1 MSFFRTFI
9 HKETQEELFNRIEAS
24 NYNQNTENV
33 LSPVNQKAIQGEYLR
48 SCWARAA
55 VVIGTEGN
63 EQVKVLNSLYDYEK
77 KQEIN
82 EPLNI
87 KGGEPYRGKPGITSI
102 TSTFKEFFMKQST
115 ISFYVPDPKEF
126 DTFKDEF
133 LKFGRYILLEW
144 GWVTPYNLA
153 LDKLSGNTILKMS
166 KSIQKRIKKGKGNYT
181 ANVGVVTNYNFNQT
195 KEGAYEGTIEISSM
209 GRNILEQQH
218 TNDGHIDNIV
228 SYVNSTINKLE
239 QKNLGQKFGEEA
251 IPLSDQ
257 EKKNFT
263 KIQKTFLNFNSTI
276 EELEAVVL
284 AYLTTT
290 EEGKIRKKLLSE
302 QNTKELKDKY
312 DWWDFRN
319 NSAVQKA
326 TRFTYQYHNGAF
338 FSDNE
343 DPLLEK
349 VEAINRNVNFG
360 GYTLYKRLDDYI
372 NEGKEKE
379 NDLCFVTWGWF
390 EDFILN
396 SFFSFTSGKTD
407 FKTEFRSLKY
417 IYKNNS
423 DEITGYEDL
432 ECKSHPDLYSE
443 GLQSVILP
451 GKTEQYDIEDDF
463 KKRDTDQSGNRARAI
478 TIKTFMDKVDS
489 LFPNFET
496 ETGKRGSI
504 RNMVFSTKYLKESFT
519 GTQSIE
525 KSLTSFWEK
534 VSNDYGGFWRFSV
547 SEDEDVD
554 GKVII
559 ADLNLGVEDDSGI
572 LERKLLSTKENPDQV
587 FKFPVYSQNS
597 IVTDIQL
604 QTSNDSEMATMAVF
618 GSNTTL
624 ELTGADMGKGFTAN
638 AMRALSAFDGI
649 SNSVPTPD
657 GETKKQ
663 YVDNI
668 LNNISNPI
676 YGNFQGKESLLGS
689 SATYD
694 KDGKIIKLDV
704 TGGIDFS
711 DIPELSMT
719 RKSLRRHLKNKTDEE
734 SGVDVSDE
742 SLAAAYYWFKPGQQ
756 VQIYGALDGH
766 IHQEFKRT
774 MLYKINKSED
784 ENSVYSS
791 VLPIVPLQVSLTLKG
806 IGGIKV
812 GDLFYVNYLPK
823 KYRKYCHFMVVNVD
837 HTIDTSGWTTKL
849 DSRMIVD
856 IPKMI
861 DNGEI
866 TTGTTLTPIMVE
878 NSLERTKTQL
888 RRTYETDTIYD
899 IIYGPTMDAVDTL
912 TGDEATMWQKI
923 GAALFLGLGRSSYPR

>member
-63 EQVKVLNSLYDYEK
+63 EQVKVLNSLYDYENK
-77 KQEIN
+77 KPIN

-87 KGGEPYRGKPGITSI
+87 KDGNPYRGKPGITSI

-144 GWVTPYNLA
+144 GWVTPYNLQ
-153 LDKLSGNTILKMS
+153 LDKLSGETILKMS
-166 KSIQKRIKKGKGNYT
+166 KNIQKRIKKGKGNYT

-218 TNDGHIDNIV
+218 TSDGHIDNIV
-228 SYVNSTINKLE
+228 GHINETI
-239 QKNLGQKFGEEA
+239 LGKEEKKES
-251 IPLSDQ
+251 LSGS
-257 EKKNFT
+257 EKKNYE
-263 KIQKTFLNFNSTI
+263 KISKTFLNFNAAI
-276 EELEAVVL
+276 EELDFVVKE
-284 AYLTTT
+284 YLDSQ
-290 EEGKIRKKLLSE
+290 GKLGEKKKLLSKEELDKLKE
-302 QNTKELKDKY
+302 QF
-312 DWWDFRN
+312 DWWDIRN
-319 NSAVQKA
+319 NPAANKA
-326 TRFTYQYHNGAF
+326 ARFEYQYHNGAF

-343 DPLLEK
+343 DPLLES
-349 VEAINRNVNFG
+349 VETIERNITIG
-360 GYTLYKRLDDYI
+360 AYSLYKRLD
-372 NEGKEKE
+372 NLVNKGKDKD

-396 SFFSFTSGKTD
+396 SFFSFTSTSTD
-407 FKTEFRSLKY
+407 FKTEFRSV
-417 IYKNNS
+417 KNLYDNENS
-423 DEITGYEDL
+423 DEITGYENL
-432 ECKSHPDLYSE
+432 ECKSHPDLYSL

-451 GKTEQYDIEDDF
+451 GNTEQYDIEKTF
-463 KKRDTDQSGNRARAI
+463 VRAMTDQAGKKARAMA
-478 TIKTFMDKVDS
+478 IKVFMDKVDS

-496 ETGKRGSI
+496 EAGKKGSI

-547 SEDEDVD
+547 SEDENID
-554 GKVII
+554 GKII
-559 ADLNLGVEDDSGI
+559 ITDLNLGEVNDSDI
-572 LERKLLSTKENPDQV
+572 LGRKEISTKENPNKV

-597 IVTDIQL
+597 IVTDMQL
-604 QTSNDSEMATMAVF
+604 QSSNDSEMATMAVF

-624 ELTGADMGKGFTAN
+624 ETTGADMGKGFTAN
-638 AMRALSAFDGI
+638 AMRALAAFDGV
-649 SNSVPTPD
+649 SNSVETPK

-663 YVDNI
+663 YVDKI
-668 LNNISNPI
+668 LSNISNPI
-676 YGNFQGKESLLGS
+676 YGNFLEKNASEGS
-689 SATYD
+689 SAIYN
-694 KDGKIIKLDV
+694 KENGKITKLD
-704 TGGIDFS
+704 TKGGIDFS
-711 DIPELSMT
+711 NIQELAVT
-719 RKSLRRHLKNKTDEE
+719 RKSLNRHMKNNTDEE

-742 SLAAAYYWFKPGQQ
+742 SLSAAFYWFEKDTN
-756 VQIYGALDGH
+756 VQIYGALDGQM
-766 IHQEFKRT
+766 HQEFKRT
-774 MLYKINKSED
+774 MLYLINKSEKED
-784 ENSVYSS
+784 SVFSS

-812 GDLFYVNYLPK
+812 GDLFYVNYLPE

-861 DNGEI
+861 RKGEI
-866 TTGTTLTPIMVE
+866 KKGTTLEPINVL
-878 NSLERTKTQL
+878 NSLERTKQDL
-888 RRTYETDTIYD
+888 RDRYGVDISQEAVNAYYD
-899 IIYGPTMDAVDTL
+899 EMGR
-912 TGDEATMWQKI
+912 GDS
-923 GAALFLGLGRSSYPR
+923 F

>member
-55 VVIGTEGN
+55 VVIGDEGT
-63 EQVKVLNSLYDYEK
+63 EQVKVLNSLYDYENK
-77 KQEIN
+77 KPIN

-87 KGGEPYRGKPGITSI
+87 KDGNPYRGKPGITSI

-144 GWVTPYNLA
+144 GWVTPYNLQ
-153 LDKLSGNTILKMS
+153 LDKLSGDTILKMS
-166 KSIQKRIKKGKGNYT
+166 KNIQKRIKKGNGNYT

-218 TNDGHIDNIV
+218 TSDGHIDNIV
-228 SYVNSTINKLE
+228 GHINETI
-239 QKNLGQKFGEEA
+239 LGKEEKKES
-251 IPLSDQ
+251 LSGS
-257 EKKNFT
+257 EKKNYE
-263 KIQKTFLNFNSTI
+263 KISKTFLNFNAAI
-276 EELEAVVL
+276 EELDFVVKE
-284 AYLTTT
+284 YLDSQ
-290 EEGKIRKKLLSE
+290 GKLGEKKKLLSKEELDKLKE
-302 QNTKELKDKY
+302 QFKWFDIG
-312 DWWDFRN
+312 N
-319 NSAVQKA
+319 NLSANKA
-326 TRFTYQYHNGAF
+326 ARFEYQYHNGAF

-343 DPLLEK
+343 DPLLES
-349 VEAINRNVNFG
+349 VETIERNITIG
-360 GYTLYKRLDDYI
+360 AYSLYKRLD
-372 NEGKEKE
+372 NLVNKGKDKD

-396 SFFSFTSGKTD
+396 SFFSFTSTSAD
-407 FKTEFRSLKY
+407 FKTEFRSV
-417 IYKNNS
+417 KNLYDNENS
-423 DEITGYEDL
+423 DEITGYENL
-432 ECKSHPDLYSE
+432 ECKSHPDLYSL

-451 GKTEQYDIEDDF
+451 GNTEQYDIEKTFVKNMSDQAG
-463 KKRDTDQSGNRARAI
+463 KKARAI
-478 TIKTFMDKVDS
+478 AIKVFMDKVNS

-496 ETGKRGSI
+496 EAGKKGSI

-547 SEDEDVD
+547 SEDENID
-554 GKVII
+554 GKII
-559 ADLNLGVEDDSGI
+559 ITDLNIGEVNDSDILG
-572 LERKLLSTKENPDQV
+572 RKEISTKENPNKV

-597 IVTDIQL
+597 IVTDMQL
-604 QTSNDSEMATMAVF
+604 QSSNDSEMATMAVF

-624 ELTGADMGKGFTAN
+624 ETTGADMGKGFTAN
-638 AMRALSAFDGI
+638 AMRALAAFDGV
-649 SNSVPTPD
+649 SNSVETPK

-663 YVDNI
+663 YVDKI
-668 LNNISNPI
+668 LSNISNPI
-676 YGNFQGKESLLGS
+676 YGNFLEKKASVGS
-689 SATYD
+689 SAIYD
-694 KDGKIIKLDV
+694 KEDGKITELD
-704 TGGIDFS
+704 TKGGIDFS
-711 DIPELSMT
+711 NIQELAVT
-719 RKSLRRHLKNKTDEE
+719 RKSLNRHMKNNTDEE

-742 SLAAAYYWFKPGQQ
+742 SLSAAFYWFEKDTN
-756 VQIYGALDGH
+756 VQIYGALDGQM
-766 IHQEFKRT
+766 HQEFKRT
-774 MLYKINKSED
+774 MLYLINKSEKED
-784 ENSVYSS
+784 SVFSS

-812 GDLFYVNYLPK
+812 GDLFYVNYLPE

-861 DNGEI
+861 RKGEI
-866 TTGTTLTPIMVE
+866 KKGTTLKPINVL
-878 NSLERTKTQL
+878 NSLERTKQEL
-888 RRTYETDTIYD
+888 RLKYGVPISQVDAATSGDPVG
-899 IIYGPTMDAVDTL
+899 IID
-912 TGDEATMWQKI
+912 
-923 GAALFLGLGRSSYPR
+923 F

>member
-63 EQVKVLNSLYDYEK
+63 EQVKVLNSLYDYENK
-77 KQEIN
+77 KPIN

-87 KGGEPYRGKPGITSI
+87 KDGNPYRGKPGITSI

-144 GWVTPYNLA
+144 GWVTPYNLQ
-153 LDKLSGNTILKMS
+153 LDKLSGETILKMS
-166 KSIQKRIKKGKGNYT
+166 KNIQKRIKKGKGNYT

-218 TNDGHIDNIV
+218 TSDGHIDNIV
-228 SYVNSTINKLE
+228 GHINETI
-239 QKNLGQKFGEEA
+239 LGKEEKKES
-251 IPLSDQ
+251 LSGS
-257 EKKNFT
+257 EKKNYE
-263 KIQKTFLNFNSTI
+263 KISKTFLNFNAAI
-276 EELEAVVL
+276 EELDFVVKE
-284 AYLTTT
+284 YLDSQ
-290 EEGKIRKKLLSE
+290 GKLGEKKKLLSE
-302 QNTKELKDKY
+302 EELNKLKEQFKWFDIG
-312 DWWDFRN
+312 N
-319 NSAVQKA
+319 NLSANKA
-326 TRFTYQYHNGAF
+326 ARFEYQYHNGAF

-343 DPLLEK
+343 DPLLES
-349 VEAINRNVNFG
+349 VETIERNITIG
-360 GYTLYKRLDDYI
+360 AYSLYKRLD
-372 NEGKEKE
+372 NLVNKGKDKD

-396 SFFSFTSGKTD
+396 SFFSFTSTSTD
-407 FKTEFRSLKY
+407 FKTEFRSV
-417 IYKNNS
+417 KNLYDNENS
-423 DEITGYEDL
+423 DEITGYENL
-432 ECKSHPDLYSE
+432 ECKSHPDLYSL

-451 GKTEQYDIEDDF
+451 GNTEQYDIEQTF
-463 KKRDTDQSGNRARAI
+463 IRKKTDQAGKKARAMA
-478 TIKTFMDKVDS
+478 IKVFMDKVDS

-496 ETGKRGSI
+496 EAGKKGSI

-547 SEDEDVD
+547 SEDENID
-554 GKVII
+554 GKII
-559 ADLNLGVEDDSGI
+559 ITDLNIGEVNDSDILG
-572 LERKLLSTKENPDQV
+572 RKEISTKENPNKV

-597 IVTDIQL
+597 IVTDMQL
-604 QTSNDSEMATMAVF
+604 QSSNDSEMATMAVF

-624 ELTGADMGKGFTAN
+624 ETTGADMGKGFTAN
-638 AMRALSAFDGI
+638 AMRALAAFDGV
-649 SNSVPTPD
+649 SNSVETPK

-663 YVDNI
+663 YVDKI
-668 LNNISNPI
+668 LSNISNPI
-676 YGNFQGKESLLGS
+676 YGNFLEKKASVGS
-689 SATYD
+689 SAIYD
-694 KDGKIIKLDV
+694 EESGKITKLD
-704 TGGIDFS
+704 TKGGIDFS
-711 DIPELSMT
+711 NIQELAVT
-719 RKSLRRHLKNKTDEE
+719 RKSLNRHIKNNTDEA
-734 SGVDVSDE
+734 SGVDVSDA
-742 SLAAAYYWFKPGQQ
+742 SLSAAFYWFKKSPDSK
-756 VQIYGALDGH
+756 VQIYGALDGQM
-766 IHQEFKRT
+766 HQEFKRT
-774 MLYKINKSED
+774 MLYLINKSEKED
-784 ENSVYSS
+784 SVFSS

-812 GDLFYVNYLPK
+812 GDLFYVNYLPE

-861 DNGEI
+861 RKGEI
-866 TTGTTLTPIMVE
+866 KKGTTLKPIIVL
-878 NSLERTKTQL
+878 NSLERTKQEL
-888 RRTYETDTIYD
+888 RLKYGVPISQVNAATSGDPAG
-899 IIYGPTMDAVDTL
+899 IID
-912 TGDEATMWQKI
+912 
-923 GAALFLGLGRSSYPR
+923 F

>member
-63 EQVKVLNSLYDYEK
+63 EQVKVLNSLYDYENK
-77 KQEIN
+77 KPIN

-87 KGGEPYRGKPGITSI
+87 KDGNPYRGKPGITSI

-144 GWVTPYNLA
+144 GWVTPYNLQ
-153 LDKLSGNTILKMS
+153 LDKLSGDTILKMS
-166 KSIQKRIKKGKGNYT
+166 KNIQKRIKKGKGNYT

-218 TNDGHIDNIV
+218 TSDGHIDNIV
-228 SYVNSTINKLE
+228 GHINETI
-239 QKNLGQKFGEEA
+239 LGKE
-251 IPLSDQ
+251 
-257 EKKNFT
+257 EKKESLSGYEKQNFK
-263 KIQKTFLNFNSTI
+263 KIQKTFLNFNATI
-276 EELEAVVL
+276 EELDFVVKE
-284 AYLTTT
+284 YLDSQ
-290 EEGKIRKKLLSE
+290 GKPGEKKKLLSE
-302 QNTKELKDKY
+302 EELNRLKEQF
-312 DWWDFRN
+312 DWWDIRN
-319 NSAVQKA
+319 NPAANKA
-326 TRFTYQYHNGAF
+326 ARFEYQYHNGAF

-343 DPLLEK
+343 DPLLEAAE
-349 VEAINRNVNFG
+349 VIERNITIG
-360 GYTLYKRLDDYI
+360 AYSLYKRLD
-372 NEGKEKE
+372 NLVNKGKDKD

-396 SFFSFTSGKTD
+396 SFFSFTSTSTD
-407 FKTEFRSLKY
+407 FKTEFRSV
-417 IYKNNS
+417 KNLYDNENS
-423 DEITGYEDL
+423 DEITGYENL
-432 ECKSHPDLYSE
+432 ECKSHPDLYSL

-451 GKTEQYDIEDDF
+451 GNTEQYDIEKTFVKNMSDQAG
-463 KKRDTDQSGNRARAI
+463 KKARAMA
-478 TIKTFMDKVDS
+478 IKVFMDKVDS

-496 ETGKRGSI
+496 EAGKKGSI

-547 SEDEDVD
+547 SEDENID
-554 GKVII
+554 GKII
-559 ADLNLGVEDDSGI
+559 ITDLNIGEVNDSDILG
-572 LERKLLSTKENPDQV
+572 RKEISTKENPNKV

-597 IVTDIQL
+597 IVTDMQL
-604 QTSNDSEMATMAVF
+604 QSSNDSEMATMAVF

-624 ELTGADMGKGFTAN
+624 ETTGADMGKGFTAN
-638 AMRALSAFDGI
+638 AMRALAAFDGV
-649 SNSVPTPD
+649 SNSVETPK

-663 YVDNI
+663 YVDKI
-668 LNNISNPI
+668 LSNISNPI
-676 YGNFQGKESLLGS
+676 YGNFLEKKASVGS
-689 SATYD
+689 SAIYD
-694 KDGKIIKLDV
+694 KEDGKITELD
-704 TGGIDFS
+704 TKGGIDFS
-711 DIPELSMT
+711 NIQELAVT
-719 RKSLRRHLKNKTDEE
+719 RKSLNRHIKNNTDEA
-734 SGVDVSDE
+734 SGVDVSDATL
-742 SLAAAYYWFKPGQQ
+742 SAAFYWFKKDTN
-756 VQIYGALDGH
+756 VQIYGALDGQM
-766 IHQEFKRT
+766 HQEFKRT
-774 MLYKINKSED
+774 MLYLINKSEKED
-784 ENSVYSS
+784 SVFSS

-812 GDLFYVNYLPK
+812 GDLFYVNYLPE

-861 DNGEI
+861 RKGEI
-866 TTGTTLTPIMVE
+866 KKGTTLEPINVL
-878 NSLERTKTQL
+878 NSLERTKQEL
-888 RRTYETDTIYD
+888 RDRYGVD
-899 IIYGPTMDAVDTL
+899 ISQEAVDAYYDEMGR
-912 TGDEATMWQKI
+912 GDS
-923 GAALFLGLGRSSYPR
+923 F